1 MDKNKYSDKFRK
13 EVEIPDYLE
22 WDVMKDGIYEI
33 MDENP
38 EGKPVR
44 NLLRWSIL
52 ILLFLLSTCV
62 YVTYENESIP
72 DKTGQDVD
80 YASNYKIEEE
90 PNLSINSEISITVD
104 HGEHIETSGLKIK
117 SAIET
122 VNEDSITSYQG
133 TIYQSKSSKDVDNS
147 LFSLLSNDSL
157 SSQANSEASK
167 LSDQNQ
173 NLNKEHVAHHLKTLI
188 PNITTDI
195 ANDVSE
201 DKRLEAL
208 DQTTGDINLFTES
221 THREQSKPL
230 PTLNGRQKDY
240 SPIRLLPA
248 LSKLL
253 PGSIPITSSRLQA
266 AVPIIAAHEED
277 QGRTSLF
284 SPLKLEV
291 KQGFG
296 LWNNSV
302 SISNIDNTNLNYT
315 DNFALNTYA
324 GLSSS
329 INDKW
334 SIQAGLKYTMLHSRT
349 NYYEEKDTIV
359 QTEYVSKQII
369 NKLNGK
375 VIEERS
381 STVNNRV
388 TKWSKIDYTNQLQYI
403 GMPVTVSR
411 NISVS
416 RRWDVLLR
424 LGVEYGY
431 VFSTKGRFISN
442 QSSTDFNDQNQVIKM
457 DNTHTNK
464 HFLSSTTAA
473 GIRFSLN
480 QKTSLLLDINHIRSL
495 TDVSS
500 HSRLRLMPNVFSSS
514 FGLQY
519 TL

>member
-22 WDVMKDGIYEI
+22 WDVMKDGIYEK
-33 MDENP
+33 MDEIP

-52 ILLFLLSTCV
+52 ILIFLLSTCV

-72 DKTGQDVD
+72 DKTRQDVD
-80 YASNYKIEEE
+80 YASKDILDEDPKI
-90 PNLSINSEISITVD
+90 SRNSEKSTTVE
-104 HGEHIETSGLKIK
+104 HGEHIETSRLKVE

-122 VNEDSITSYQG
+122 VSEDSKTSYHG
-133 TIYQSKSSKDVDNS
+133 AIFQSKSSKDVDNS
-147 LFSLLSNDSL
+147 LFSLLSNNSL
-157 SSQANSEASK
+157 SNQANSEASK
-167 LSDQNQ
+167 LSYQNQ
-173 NLNKEHVAHHLKTLI
+173 NLNKEHVAHHSKPLI
-188 PNITTDI
+188 PNITMDI

-221 THREQSKPL
+221 THREQSEPL

-240 SPIRLLPA
+240 YPLKLFPTLP
-248 LSKLL
+248 KLL

-266 AVPIIAAHEED
+266 AVPTIAEHEDD
-277 QGRTSLF
+277 QGRPSLF
-284 SPLKLEV
+284 LPLQLEV

-315 DNFALNTYA
+315 NNFAFNTYA

-334 SIQAGLKYTMLHSRT
+334 SIQAGIKYTVLHSRT
-349 NYYEEKDTIV
+349 NYYEERDTIV

-411 NISVS
+411 NIPVS
-416 RRWDVLLR
+416 RRWDVFLR

-431 VFSTKGRFISN
+431 VFSATGRFISN
-442 QSSTDFNDQNQVIKM
+442 QSPTDFNDQNQVIKM
-457 DNTHTNK
+457 DNTQTNN
-464 HFLSSTTAA
+464 HFLSFTTAA

-480 QKTSLLLDINHIRSL
+480 QKTSLLLDISRNRSL

-500 HSRLRLMPNVFSSS
+500 HSRLRLRPNSFSSS
-514 FGLQY
+514 LGLQY